1 MNRELLFYIT
11 AILLCAGILSCNK
24 KEAIAT
30 CNYEV
35 VPLPKSIT
43 PAKEAPFILSTST
56 HIGYPEGNEKLRQT
70 AVFLSGYIREMT
82 GIETEVTAD
91 TGSSN
96 SIRLVLDRTAVS
108 SPEGYRLK
116 VGKRDITITG
126 SSEAGIFYGIQT
138 LRKSLPVTGQ
148 KEISFPAVQIRLITV
163 YDKSHYT
170 YSEHVFQIT
179 ENFRTDTLQD
189 ALEISLSTIGNRPI
203 YYTTDGS
210 QPDTASL
217 IYTEPLIIRED
228 TKLKAVIVTTE
239 DTSSVFEE
247 HIHVNKATFKPSW
260 LANAPHENYTFN
272 GVSTLT
278 DGLQGNQ
285 NYNTGRWLGFLKDM
299 DLTIDLQKST
309 PVSSVSLTVN
319 VSKGAAVMDAT
330 GLEVW
335 CSEDGKEYRKLASAS
350 YPVLDKEDK
359 DGIYPHTLSFS
370 VVETRYVRI
379 IARVTPKLPAWH
391 MWPGNP
397 AFLFVDEVCVK

>member
-1 MNRELLFYIT
+1 MTEVERFVNSKGRQIIGWDE
-11 AILLCAGILSCNK
+11 ILEGGLAPNATVMSWRGTENGIKAAEMQHDVIMTPAGITYFSGRQLL
-24 KEAIAT
+24 E
-30 CNYEV
+30 
-35 VPLPKSIT
+35 L
-43 PAKEAPFILSTST
+43 
-56 HIGYPEGNEKLRQT
+56 GGNRGGRRVYDFK
-70 AVFLSGYIREMT
+70 ICP
-82 GIETEVTAD
+82 D
-91 TGSSN
+91 T
-96 SIRLVLDRTAVS
+96 L
-108 SPEGYRLK
+108 
-116 VGKRDITITG
+116 
-126 SSEAGIFYGIQT
+126 SEAAAKHIIGVQACLWSERIDTPERAEYLI
-138 LRKSLPVTGQ
+138 LPRLAALSELGWADPEQ
-148 KEISFPAVQIRLITV
+148 HDFDAFMDRLYRLITV

-335 CSEDGKEYRKLASAS
+335 CSEDGKEYRKLASTS

>member
-1 MNRELLFYIT
+1 M
-11 AILLCAGILSCNK
+11 
-24 KEAIAT
+24 
-30 CNYEV
+30 
-35 VPLPKSIT
+35 
-43 PAKEAPFILSTST
+43 
-56 HIGYPEGNEKLRQT
+56 
-70 AVFLSGYIREMT
+70 
-82 GIETEVTAD
+82 D
-91 TGSSN
+91 
-96 SIRLVLDRTAVS
+96 RL
-108 SPEGYRLK
+108 Y
-116 VGKRDITITG
+116 
-126 SSEAGIFYGIQT
+126 
-138 LRKSLPVTGQ
+138 
-148 KEISFPAVQIRLITV
+148 RLITV

-309 PVSSVSLTVN
+309 PVSSVSLTAN

-397 AFLFVDEVCVK
+397 TFLFVDEVCVK

>member
-1 MNRELLFYIT
+1 MAASYWNW
-11 AILLCAGILSCNK
+11 
-24 KEAIAT
+24 
-30 CNYEV
+30 V
-35 VPLPKSIT
+35 V
-43 PAKEAPFILSTST
+43 
-56 HIGYPEGNEKLRQT
+56 
-70 AVFLSGYIREMT
+70 T
-82 GIETEVTAD
+82 GVRRVYDFKICPD
-91 TGSSN
+91 T
-96 SIRLVLDRTAVS
+96 L
-108 SPEGYRLK
+108 
-116 VGKRDITITG
+116 
-126 SSEAGIFYGIQT
+126 SEAAAKHIIGVQACLWSERIDTPERAEYLI
-138 LRKSLPVTGQ
+138 LPRLAALSELGWADPEQ
-148 KEISFPAVQIRLITV
+148 HDFDAFMDRLYRLITV